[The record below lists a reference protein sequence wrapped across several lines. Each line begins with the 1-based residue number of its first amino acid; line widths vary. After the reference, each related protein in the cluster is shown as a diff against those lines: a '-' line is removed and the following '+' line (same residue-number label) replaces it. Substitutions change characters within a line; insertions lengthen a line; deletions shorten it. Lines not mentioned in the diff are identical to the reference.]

1 MNLFRWQTIVGVVA
15 VLAAASD
22 VFAQKDPHIGFLFP
36 SGGRQNSTFE
46 MSVGGQFLRDVDEV
60 YVTGRGIEAKV
71 IKYFKHLSDQEYN
84 GLRMR
89 ATFYTRTRLEDE
101 AKAKG
106 LPVKQY
112 TMEELIKLTKYTDEE
127 LAQMEDYKKRGADKK
142 RQFNPQL
149 LEEITL
155 QVTIAKDATLGDR
168 EVRLISPLG
177 MSNPLFFQVGNIREV
192 SESESGDKKNSNDKT
207 PDPVVGDK
215 LPVVI
220 NGQIMPGDVDRF
232 SFKAKKG
239 TKLVIA
245 ASVRALIP
253 YLADAVPGWFQAVLA
268 LYDSE
273 GNEVAFADA
282 LGFRQDPVIYYEVPK
297 DGEYVIQIWDAIY
310 RGREDFVYR
319 LAMGELPYIT
329 SIFPLGG
336 RAGTKVEVEL
346 TGWNLPVKQVP
357 IDATYDRKRPVRSF
371 TVRNGDLVSNRINVP
386 IDMITEMMEKE
397 PNDTPE
403 QAQEVPSMPIIINGR
418 IDKPGDVDIFR
429 FEGHAA
435 EHIIAEV
442 YARRL
447 GSPLDSLVRL
457 TDAEGKEIAV
467 SDDYEDKGTPLLT
480 HHADSRLA
488 GNLPASGTHY
498 IRVMDSQRR
507 GGPEYGYR
515 LYIRQPR
522 PDFELRVVPS
532 SIIAKPGSCAV
543 ITVHALRRDGFTGE
557 IPLELEDAPPGF
569 TLQGAVIPA
578 NQDKVRMTL
587 MVPPKPTKEP
597 ITLELGGKVQLRGGR
612 KLSHIAVP
620 AEDWM
625 QAFAY
630 RHLVPAKEW
639 TVSVSGKGVFRPPLQ
654 YGKEERVK
662 LPNNGAPTRLVFFPV
677 AKQNLQD
684 IRLELSEPMDGVAIQ
699 SQTSEEG
706 SVTVVMTVDG
716 KKVKPGVAGNL
727 IFLAF
732 REYIPMTS
740 EGKPRP
746 PQRSLISPVPAV
758 PAEVVAAKE
767 TKAAGKETKAAGK
780 ETKR

>member
-1 MNLFRWQTIVGVVA
+1 MNHFRWQAVVGLA
-15 VLAAASD
+15 FVLAAATD
-22 VFAQKDPHIGFLFP
+22 VFAQKEPHIGFLYP
-36 SGGRQNSTFE
+36 SGGQQGTTFE
-46 MSVGGQFLRDVDEV
+46 MTVGGQFLREVDEV
-60 YVTGRGIEAKV
+60 YATGRGVQAKV
-71 IKYFKHLSDQEYN
+71 VKYFRHLSDQQYN

-89 ATFYTRTRLEDE
+89 ATFYTRERLDQE

-106 LPVKQY
+106 LPPKKY
-112 TMEELIKLTKYTDEE
+112 TVEELIKLTKYTEEE
-127 LAQMEDYKKRGADKK
+127 LAQMEDYKKRGEDKK

-149 LEEITL
+149 LEEVTL
-155 QVTIAKDATLGDR
+155 QVTIAKDAPLGDR

-177 MSNPLFFQVGNIREV
+177 LSNPLFFQVGNVREV
-192 SESESGDKKNSNDKT
+192 RETETGETKGANNNKT
-207 PDPVVGDK
+207 PDALVGDK

-253 YLADAVPGWFQAVLA
+253 YLADAVPGWFQAVMSLHDA
-268 LYDSE
+268 E
-273 GNEVAFADA
+273 GNELTYADS

-297 DGEYVIQIWDAIY
+297 DGEYFIQIWDAIY

-319 LAMGELPYIT
+319 IAMGELPFIT

-336 RAGTKVEVEL
+336 RAGTKVEVSL
-346 TGWNLPVKQVP
+346 TGWNLPVDRVP

-371 TVRNGDLVSNRINVP
+371 TVRKGDLVSNRIHVP
-386 IDMITEMMEKE
+386 IDMVTEMMEKE
-397 PNDTPE
+397 PNDAPE

-418 IDKPGDVDIFR
+418 IDKPGDVDVFR

-435 EHIIAEV
+435 QHIIAEV

-488 GNLPASGTHY
+488 GNLQASGTHY
-498 IRVMDSQRR
+498 IRVMDAQRR
-507 GGPEYGYR
+507 GGPDYGYR

-532 SIIAKPGSCAV
+532 SIVAKPGACAV

-557 IPLELEDAPPGF
+557 IPLQLEDAPPGF

-597 ITLELGGKVQLRGGR
+597 IALELGAEVVLRGGR

-639 TVSVSGKGVFRPPLQ
+639 TVSVSGKGVFRPPLR

-662 LPNNGAPTRLVFFPV
+662 LPNNGAPTRLVFFPT
-677 AKQNLQD
+677 AKQNVQD

-699 SQTSEEG
+699 SQTAEEG

-716 KKVKPGVAGNL
+716 KKVKAGVSGNL

-746 PQRSLISPVPAV
+746 PQRSLISPLPAV
-758 PAEVVAAKE
+758 SAEVVAAKE
-767 TKAAGKETKAAGK
+767 TKTVSK